1 MPVKAFLCT
10 LNFLKSMQPA
20 QLISLAKQ
28 HGTPLFV
35 YDAAVMEAQYNR
47 LTNAFKNVDLK
58 LHYACKALSNQ
69 AILKLM
75 RSFGAGLD
83 TVSIEEV
90 ELGLLAGFAPHE
102 IMFTPNGVSFEEIKQ
117 AVALGVQI
125 NIDNLVNLEKFGHE
139 YGDSYPVCVRLNPHI
154 LAGGNHKISVG
165 HIDSKFGISIH
176 QVRHLKRIVEACNL
190 HVNGLHMHTGSDILD
205 VEAFLRGAGL
215 LMDVALD
222 FPELEYVDFGSGF
235 KVPYKPTDA
244 ETNIEEL
251 GEKMSTLFNDFC
263 TTYGKKLT
271 LVFEPGKYLV
281 SQAGVFLTSVNV
293 IKQTTATVFAQVDT
307 GFNHFIRP
315 MFYDAY
321 HHIINLSNPNG
332 QPRIYTV
339 TGYICETDTFGWDR
353 SITEIHEGDILCFLN
368 AGAYV
373 YSMSSNYN
381 SRVKPA
387 EILLVDG
394 KPHLISRRQT
404 LDDILAA
411 QVDVGNLFEKKIE
424 TA

>member
-1 MPVKAFLCT
+1 
-10 LNFLKSMQPA
+10 MQPS
-20 QLISLAKQ
+20 QLIALTEQFGS
-28 HGTPLFV
+28 PLFV
-35 YDAAVMEAQYNR
+35 YDAAVIERQYNR
-47 LTNAFKNVDLK
+47 LTNAFKGVDLK

-69 AILKLM
+69 AVLKLM
-75 RSFGAGLD
+75 RSLGAGLD

-90 ELGLLAGFAPHE
+90 ELGLLAGYTPQE

-125 NIDNLVNLEKFGHE
+125 NIDNLVMLEKFGHE
-139 YGDSYPVCVRLNPHI
+139 FGDSYPVCVRLNPHI

-190 HVNGLHMHTGSDILD
+190 HINGVHMHTGSDILD
-205 VEAFLRGAGL
+205 IEAFLRGAEL

-222 FPELEYVDFGSGF
+222 FPELDYIDFGSGF
-235 KVPYKPTDA
+235 KVPYKPTDV

-251 GEKMSTLFNDFC
+251 GEKMSTLFNTFC
-263 TTYGKKLT
+263 ENYGKKLS

-281 SQAGVFLTSVNV
+281 SQAGVFLASVNV
-293 IKQTTATVFAQVDT
+293 VKQTTATVFAQINS

-321 HHIINLSNPNG
+321 HHITNASNPDG

-353 SITEIHEGDILCFLN
+353 SINEIHENDILCFNN

-373 YSMSSNYN
+373 YTMASNYN

-387 EILLVDG
+387 EVLLVG
-394 KPHLISRRQT
+394 GTPHLISRAQT
-404 LDDILAA
+404 LEDILAT
-411 QVDVGNLFEKKIE
+411 QIEVGNLFEKKAE

>member
-1 MPVKAFLCT
+1 
-10 LNFLKSMQPA
+10 MQPKE
-20 QLISLAKQ
+20 LLKLTREF
-28 HGTPLFV
+28 GTPLFV
-35 YDAAVMEAQYNR
+35 YDAARIEHQYKR
-47 LTNAFKNVDLK
+47 LISAFTGVDLK

-69 AILKLM
+69 AVLKLI

-90 ELGLLAGFAPHE
+90 ELGLRAGYAPQE
-102 IMFTPNGVSFEEIKQ
+102 IMFTPNGVSFEEIKE

-125 NIDNLVNLEKFGHE
+125 NIDNLVMLEKFGHE
-139 YGDSYPVCVRLNPHI
+139 FGDSYPVCVRLNPHI

-205 VEAFLRGAGL
+205 IEAFLRGAEL

-222 FPELEYVDFGSGF
+222 FPELAYIDFGSGF

-251 GEKMSTLFNDFC
+251 GQKMSALFNKFC
-263 TTYGKKLT
+263 AEYGKKLT

-281 SQAGVFLTSVNV
+281 SEAGVFLASVNV
-293 IKQTTATVFAQVDT
+293 VKQTTATVFAQINS

-321 HHIINLSNPNG
+321 HHITNISNPDG
-332 QPRIYTV
+332 QPRIYTI

-353 SITEIHEGDILCFLN
+353 SITEIHENDILCFKN

-373 YSMSSNYN
+373 YSMASNYN

-387 EILLVDG
+387 EVLLVDG
-394 KPHLISRRQT
+394 VPHLISRRQT
-404 LDDILAA
+404 LDDILAT
-411 QVDVGNLFEKKIE
+411 QIEIGQLFEKEKE
-424 TA
+424 SV

>member
-1 MPVKAFLCT
+1 
-10 LNFLKSMQPA
+10 MQPS
-20 QLISLAKQ
+20 QLIALTEQFGS
-28 HGTPLFV
+28 PLFV
-35 YDAAVMEAQYNR
+35 YDAAVIERQYNR
-47 LTNAFKNVDLK
+47 LTNAFKGVDLK

-69 AILKLM
+69 AVLKLM
-75 RSFGAGLD
+75 RSLGAGLD

-90 ELGLLAGFAPHE
+90 ELGLLAGYTPQE

-125 NIDNLVNLEKFGHE
+125 NIDNLVMLEKFGHE
-139 YGDSYPVCVRLNPHI
+139 FGDSYPVCVRLNPHI

-190 HVNGLHMHTGSDILD
+190 HINGVHMHTGSDILD
-205 VEAFLRGAGL
+205 IEAFLRGAEL

-222 FPELEYVDFGSGF
+222 FPELDYIDFGSGF
-235 KVPYKPTDA
+235 KVPYKPTDV

-251 GEKMSTLFNDFC
+251 GEKMSTLFNTFC
-263 TTYGKKLT
+263 ENYGKKLS

-281 SQAGVFLTSVNV
+281 SQAGVFLASVNV
-293 IKQTTATVFAQVDT
+293 VKQTTATVFAQINS

-321 HHIINLSNPNG
+321 HHITNASNPDG

-353 SITEIHEGDILCFLN
+353 SINEIHENDILCFNN

-373 YSMSSNYN
+373 YTMASNYN

-387 EILLVDG
+387 EVLLVDG
-394 KPHLISRRQT
+394 TPHLISRAQT
-404 LDDILAA
+404 LEDILAA
-411 QVDVGNLFEKKIE
+411 QVEVGNLFEKKPE
-424 TA
+424 TV